1 LGELPDLRSA
11 AAELA
16 DAEARRPFD
25 LSAGPLFRAVVLRL
39 GQQEHR
45 LLAPLP
51 PIRSGGW
58 ATGGFVDEIN
68 SFFEAHRNEQTA
80 PLAELEIQYADYAI
94 WQRSWLQGDVLE
106 EQIGY
111 WCKQL
116 EGIEPL
122 ELPTD
127 YVRPVGL
134 SGRGASVEVRLSP
147 ATAQGLAELG

>member
-1 LGELPDLRSA
+1 
-11 AAELA
+11 

-39 GQQEHR
+39 GQQEHV
-45 LLAPLP
+45 LLATMHH
-51 PIRSGGW
+51 IVSDGW
-58 ATGGFVDEIN
+58 ATGGLIDELTALY
-68 SFFEAHRNEQTA
+68 EAYRNEQPA
-80 PLAELEIQYADYAI
+80 PLAELEIWYADYAI

-147 ATAQGLAELG
+147 ATAQGLAELGRREGVTLFMAVL